1 MAYFTQEF
9 IEFFKELAQ
18 NNHRDWFHANK
29 KRYENHVKKPFYA
42 FIQDVIDVMK
52 KEDPEMN
59 LEVKNAVFR
68 INRDIRFSKDKTP
81 YKNHVGAA
89 VSRGGRK
96 DMQYPGIYIHLEP
109 GNVGLAGGC
118 YKPDKE
124 NLSKMRQFIV
134 QNGEEVKAALEDKK
148 FKKVFGGLAEGE
160 KNKILPKDFKEFGNE
175 HPLIFNK
182 QFYYWKEYKDENII
196 LRDDL
201 LQFVMDHYDA
211 GKSWNSIVKKA
222 LYS

>member
-1 MAYFTQEF
+1 MAYFTHEF
-9 IEFFKELAQ
+9 IEFFRELAQ

-29 KRYENHVKKPFYA
+29 KRYDNHVKKPFYA
-42 FIQDVIDVMK
+42 FIQDIIDEMK
-52 KEDPEMN
+52 KDDPEMN

-109 GNVGLAGGC
+109 GNVGFAGGC

-124 NLSKMRQFIV
+124 NLSKMRHYIV
-134 QNGEEVKAALEDKK
+134 HNPHEVNDALNDKK
-148 FKKVFGGLAEGE
+148 FKKVFSGLADGE
-160 KNKILPKDFKEFGNE
+160 KNKILPKDLKEFGDE

-182 QFYYWKEYKDENII
+182 QFYYWKGYEDENI
-196 LRDDL
+196 LLKDDL
-201 LQFVMDHYDA
+201 LEFVMDHFDA
-211 GKSWNSIVKKA
+211 GRSWNEVVKKA